1 MKQRTALKNRVH
13 ALLAKEGLTSP
24 FADLFSRSG
33 RKWLS
38 EAPLA
43 LEKRQRLESFLRVLD
58 CLCQEISEA
67 ETSIRRSVADDSRAR
82 LLTTIPGI
90 GFQIALI
97 VLAEIGDVGRFPD
110 ANHLVSYAGLAPR
123 VRSSGGKTKL
133 GSITKQGV
141 ERPPLGVS

>member
-1 MKQRTALKNRVH
+1 MAKG
-13 ALLAKEGLTSP
+13 LAEPIVVLG
-24 FADLFSRSG
+24 
-33 RKWLS
+33 
-38 EAPLA
+38 
-43 LEKRQRLESFLRVLD
+43 LESFLRVLD

-133 GSITKQGV
+133 GSITKQGSSALRWASSTAWLAAAV
-141 ERPPLGVS
+141 FVDCLGDACAAR